1 MSQTMKKKL
10 KKVANY
16 VLFGISYDSEHEVSE
31 SNSLDSEHG
40 ICDNESEEEGDLQNA
55 YDNLFLECI
64 KLKKLNKQ
72 HLQKLKEVNFENDK
86 LSITITD
93 SHAIHNTL
101 KSKNHI
107 LIAKVK
113 SLENDLNDSRNHMK
127 TFSNEKLYHMLHN
140 QKHSFDRT

>member
-16 VLFGISYDSEHEVSE
+16 VPFGISYDSEHEVSE

-72 HLQKLKEVNFENDK
+72 HLQKLKKLILKMINF
-86 LSITITD
+86 L
-93 SHAIHNTL
+93 L
-101 KSKNHI
+101 PQ
-107 LIAKVK
+107 LI
-113 SLENDLNDSRNHMK
+113 
-127 TFSNEKLYHMLHN
+127 HML
-140 QKHSFDRT
+140 FIIL